1 MKVLA
6 IDPGT
11 TESGYVLYDG
21 RVISAGVMDNGE
33 LLKIVRDDHSDMLAI
48 ENIVSYGNVVGA
60 ETFQTCR
67 WIGRFQ
73 EAWPCPDE
81 VHLVKRADVKKALGL
96 PGSAKDKDVNA
107 ALMALVGP
115 KGTKKA
121 PGPTYGVTSH
131 AWAALGVA
139 IAAVRINGGAA
150 ANEGVCDGQ

>member
-11 TESGYVLYDG
+11 TQSGYVLYDG
-21 RVISAGVMDNGE
+21 KVITAGVMENGE
-33 LLKIVRDDHSDMLAI
+33 LLQIVRDDRSDMLAI

-107 ALMALVGP
+107 ALLAQVGP

-121 PGPTYGVTSH
+121 PGPTFGVTSH

-139 IAAVRINGGAA
+139 IAAVWINGGAA
-150 ANEGVCDGQ
+150 ANEGV

>member
-11 TESGYVLYDG
+11 TQSGYVLYDG
-21 RVISAGVMDNGE
+21 KVITAGVMDNGE
-33 LLKIVRDDHSDMLAI
+33 LLQIVRDDRSDMLAI

-107 ALMALVGP
+107 ALLAQVGP

-150 ANEGVCDGQ
+150 ANEGV

>member
-150 ANEGVCDGQ
+150 ANDGV

>member
-1 MKVLA
+1 MKVLG

-11 TESGYVLYDG
+11 TQSGYVLYDG
-21 RVISAGVMDNGE
+21 KVITAGVMENSE
-33 LLKIVRDDHSDMLAI
+33 LLQIVRDDRSDMLAI

-73 EAWPCPDE
+73 EAWTCPDE

-107 ALMALVGP
+107 ALLAQVGP

-150 ANEGVCDGQ
+150 ANEGVTNG